1 MLTVRRWIRGILEDW
16 LANGRGEPGTLDLFP
31 SERGGL
37 VVESTLIRRV
47 RRYCEELGFSD
58 GLDLDSFRRS
68 YATHLLEDGWDP
80 RFVQDQMGH
89 EHATTTG
96 IYQFVSDEFRR
107 STLRS
112 ALDRTVKESMQRRT
126 EDGTS

>member
-1 MLTVRRWIRGILEDW
+1 M
-16 LANGRGEPGTLDLFP
+16 
-31 SERGGL
+31 
-37 VVESTLIRRV
+37 VESTLIRRV
-47 RRYCEELGFSD
+47 RRYCEELGLSD
-58 GLDLDSFRRS
+58 GLDLHSFRRS

-96 IYQFVSDEFRR
+96 IYQFVTDEFRR

-112 ALDRTVKESMQRRT
+112 ALDLTVKEAMQRRT
-126 EDGTS
+126 EDGTR